1 MGMKSKS
8 GHFAGPGA
16 GGPSKRQGQFPVRL
30 DLQKFAK
37 MPKQRAQIK
46 HIMANRHGHLPNSSK
61 NRKILEKISRDSKNY
76 IGKKHGN
83 TVYSKIINGN
93 EYWVHVRSGIIQNG
107 GSNGKKYRYHTN
119 EGRKK
124 K

>member
-8 GHFAGPGA
+8 GHFGSGSGGA
-16 GGPSKRQGQFPVRL
+16 SKRLGTHPSVNLQF
-30 DLQKFAK
+30 FAK

-46 HIMANRHGHLPNSSK
+46 HIMASRAGHITNSRK
-61 NRKILEKISRDSKNY
+61 NQKLLEKVSRDSRNY
-76 IGKKHGN
+76 IGKSEYGN
-83 TVYSKIINGN
+83 TIYSKIINGN
-93 EYWVHVRSGIIQNG
+93 EYWVHVRRGIIQNG
-107 GSNGKKYRYHTN
+107 GSNGHNYRHHDS